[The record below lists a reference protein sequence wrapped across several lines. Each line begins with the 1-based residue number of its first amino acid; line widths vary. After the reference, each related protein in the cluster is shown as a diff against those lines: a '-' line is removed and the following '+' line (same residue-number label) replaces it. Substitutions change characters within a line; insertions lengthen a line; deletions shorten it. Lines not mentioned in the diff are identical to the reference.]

1 MKRLPH
7 SDMDYQST
15 LQSALTA
22 FFVLLIGALIT
33 YGVVSWRAEKQALL
47 EAGIQ
52 QNGYISAGSEDFL
65 AGVGYGIDAIAN
77 IVREGR
83 NIEYINAMWATL
95 HSSHPEIESLL
106 LTDKTGQI
114 RFSSDQNKH
123 QRDPGELQ
131 KLFDDDIRAGRRF
144 NVGLPREEV
153 NADNAEIRISHLS
166 HDDAGSPLWRVEATV
181 KLKRLIARWET
192 DLMAPEATVALVKDK
207 GTVIAKASRGEAT
220 QTKVVITTV
229 LRAIRNSEHIE
240 DTFEI
245 EALGLIGSFQRLQ
258 RHEMYTL
265 IVLPKTAI
273 WQHWIAA
280 NFFPLLIFVAA
291 IIIYGY
297 LSMLL
302 FRRERAHANRL
313 LQLANTDIL
322 TSAPNRAA
330 AQRYLSAMIEK
341 SKRNKLHFGVVF
353 IDLDEFK
360 FVNDTYGHHCG
371 DQVLITL
378 TSRLSGRLR
387 AGDLLFRLGGDEYLA
402 IVESADYVALS
413 TVCERLLGAAEEP
426 IEVKDSQH
434 QMSLSIGA
442 AFFPIDGDNGE
453 ELLKNADIAMYAV
466 KHAGRNGYRL
476 FNTTMAEDVSSK
488 SLMKD
493 ELKHAL
499 EHDEFALYYQP
510 RFDHVGALR
519 GVEALIRWQHPVK
532 GLIMPN
538 DFISFAEECGL
549 IIPLGKWVMHTA
561 CKQIILWQDKFGEAP
576 IISVN
581 ASIRELESDHFAD
594 DTLRIIMDSGVSPR
608 NLSIEVTESM
618 LMTDPATVT
627 QHLDALTAAGVAI
640 ELDDFGTGFSSL
652 SQLYRLP
659 IKTIKIDRSFVNLIE
674 SSKESRS
681 IIIAIIALATALE
694 CEVIAEGV
702 ETREQ
707 LDFLKACNCH
717 NYQGY
722 YFAKPGPASA
732 VESLVAR
739 QIALDLI
746 TRESQK
752 IAIGAA
758 H

>member
-1 MKRLPH
+1 MKQQSH
-7 SDMDYQST
+7 SEMDYQST
-15 LQSALTA
+15 LQGALTA
-22 FFVLLIGALIT
+22 FFILLLGALIL
-33 YGVVSWRAEKQALL
+33 YGVVSWRAEKHALL
-47 EAGIQ
+47 EASIQ

-77 IVREGR
+77 TVREGR
-83 NIEYINAMWATL
+83 NTDHVNAMWAAL

-106 LTDKTGQI
+106 LTEKTGQI
-114 RFSSDQNKH
+114 RYSSLPDKS
-123 QRDPGELQ
+123 QRDSAELRS
-131 KLFDDDIRAGRRF
+131 LFEQDIQAGRRF
-144 NVGLPREEV
+144 NVGLPRT
-153 NADNAEIRISHLS
+153 ASQPDNAEIRISHLS
-166 HDDAGSPLWRVEATV
+166 HDDAGTPLWRVEATV
-181 KLKRLIARWET
+181 KLKRLVARWET

-207 GTVIAKASRGEAT
+207 GTVIAKASRGDAV
-220 QTKVVITTV
+220 QSNAVIATV

-245 EALGLIGSFQRLQ
+245 ETLGMIGSFQRLQ

-280 NFFPLLIFVAA
+280 NFFPLLIFVFA
-291 IIIYGY
+291 IAIYGY
-297 LSMLL
+297 LSLLL

-330 AQRYLSAMIEK
+330 AQRYLGATIEK
-341 SKRNKLHFGVVF
+341 NKRNKSNFGVVF

-378 TSRLSGRLR
+378 TERLSSRLR
-387 AGDLLFRLGGDEYLA
+387 AGDQLFRLGGDEYLA
-402 IVESADYVALS
+402 IVESTDGTALS
-413 TVCERLLGAAEEP
+413 TVCERLLSAADELLQ
-426 IEVKDSQH
+426 IKNIQH
-434 QMSLSIGA
+434 KMSLSIGA
-442 AFFPIDGDNGE
+442 AFFPIDGDNAE
-453 ELLKNADIAMYAV
+453 DLLKNADIAMYAV

-476 FNTTMAEDVSSK
+476 FNTLMAEDVNSK
-488 SLMKD
+488 TLMKD
-493 ELKHAL
+493 ELEHAL
-499 EHDEFALYYQP
+499 EHDEFVLYYQP
-510 RFDHVGALR
+510 RFDHAGAMR
-519 GVEALIRWQHPVK
+519 SVEALIRWQHPVK

-538 DFISFAEECGL
+538 EFIGFAEECGL
-549 IIPLGKWVMHTA
+549 IIPLGKWVMRTA
-561 CKQIILWQDKFGEAP
+561 CRQIIAWQDQFGNAP
-576 IISVN
+576 VISVN

-594 DTLRIIMDSGVSPR
+594 ETLCIIRECSVSP
-608 NLSIEVTESM
+608 NSISVEVTESM

-627 QHLDALTAAGVAI
+627 RHLEALTAAGVSI

-681 IIIAIIALATALE
+681 IIVAIIALATALE

-702 ETREQ
+702 ETIGQ
-707 LDFLKACNCH
+707 LDFLRCSNCR

-722 YFAKPGPASA
+722 YFAKPGLPSA
-732 VESLVAR
+732 VGHLVAR
-739 QIALDLI
+739 QNALDDI
-746 TRESQK
+746 AQGTQK
-752 IAIGAA
+752 MAISAV

>member
-1 MKRLPH
+1 MKQLPH
-7 SDMDYQST
+7 SEMDYQST

-22 FFVLLIGALIT
+22 FFVLLIGALIM
-33 YGVVSWRAEKQALL
+33 YGVVSWRAEKHALL
-47 EAGIQ
+47 ESSIQ

-77 IVREGR
+77 TVRENR
-83 NIEYINAMWATL
+83 NTEHVSAMWAAL

-106 LTDKTGQI
+106 LTEKNGHI
-114 RFSSDQNKH
+114 SFSSNTSTS
-123 QRDPGELQ
+123 QRDGAELRA
-131 KLFDDDIRAGRRF
+131 LFDQDIQAGRRF
-144 NVGLPREEV
+144 NVNLPRETTHP
-153 NADNAEIRISHLS
+153 DNAEIRISHLS
-166 HDDAGSPLWRVEATV
+166 HDDAGTPLWRVESTV

-207 GTVIAKASRGEAT
+207 GTVIAKTSRGDAM
-220 QTKVVITTV
+220 QTNAVIATV

-245 EALGLIGSFQRLQ
+245 ESLGLVGSFQRLQ

-273 WQHWIAA
+273 WQHWFAA
-280 NFFPLLIFVAA
+280 NFFPLLIFVFA
-291 IIIYGY
+291 IVIYGY
-297 LSMLL
+297 LSRLL
-302 FRRERAHANRL
+302 FRRERAHATRL

-322 TSAPNRAA
+322 TNAPNRAA

-341 SKRNKLHFGVVF
+341 NKRSRSHFGVVF

-378 TSRLSGRLR
+378 TSRLTARLR
-387 AGDLLFRLGGDEYLA
+387 AGDMLFRLGGDEYLA
-402 IVESADYVALS
+402 IVESADGVALS
-413 TVCERLLGAAEEP
+413 TVCERLLGAADEP
-426 IEVKDSQH
+426 IPIKNLQH
-434 QMSLSIGA
+434 KMSLSVGA
-442 AFFPIDGDNGE
+442 AFFPIDGDNAE
-453 ELLKNADIAMYAV
+453 DLLKNADIAMYAV
-466 KHAGRNGYRL
+466 KHAGRNGYQL
-476 FNTTMAEDVSSK
+476 FNTLMAEDVNSK
-488 SLMKD
+488 SLLKD
-493 ELKHAL
+493 ELTHAL
-499 EHDEFALYYQP
+499 EHNEFALHYQP
-510 RFDHVGALR
+510 RFDHAGALR
-519 GVEALIRWQHPVK
+519 GVEALIRWQHPIE

-538 DFISFAEECGL
+538 EFIGFAEECGL
-549 IIPLGKWVMHTA
+549 IIPLGQWVMRTA
-561 CKQIILWQDKFGEAP
+561 CQQIILWQDKFGEAP

-594 DTLRIIMDSGVSPR
+594 DTLRIIKDSGVSPH
-608 NLSIEVTESM
+608 NISVEVTESM

-627 QHLDALTAAGVAI
+627 KHLDALTAAGVSI

-681 IIIAIIALATALE
+681 IIVAIIALATALE

-702 ETREQ
+702 ETLEQ
-707 LDFLKACNCH
+707 LDFLKACDCH

-722 YFAKPGPASA
+722 YFARPGPPSA
-732 VESLVAR
+732 VEGLVAR
-739 QIALDLI
+739 QNALDLI
-746 TRESQK
+746 ARESQK
-752 IAIGAA
+752 IAIYAA
-758 H
+758 R